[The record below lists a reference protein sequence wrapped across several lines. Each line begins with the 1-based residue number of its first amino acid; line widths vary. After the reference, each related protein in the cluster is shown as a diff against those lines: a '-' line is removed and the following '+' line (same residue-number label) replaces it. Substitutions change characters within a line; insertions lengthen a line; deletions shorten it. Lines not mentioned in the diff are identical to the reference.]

1 MQTTTDPDIV
11 KNDCIACIRSKSMLM
26 AMFEHAF
33 GCLLRSNTPRKHKK
47 ENLYQH
53 IKDHAF
59 KPNDPKT
66 ELRAHIHIQA
76 QVTCS
81 SLILLSCRAVALSL
95 KLPIHI

>member
-33 GCLLRSNTPRKHKK
+33 GCLLRSNTPRKHNK
-47 ENLYQH
+47 ENRYQH
-53 IKDHAF
+53 INDHAF

-66 ELRAHIHIQA
+66 ELEHTSTSKPKLHVQA
-76 QVTCS
+76 
-81 SLILLSCRAVALSL
+81 
-95 KLPIHI
+95 